1 MSAPSSP
8 VELVVDAR
16 ADVGEGPVW
25 DDRCGRLLWVDITPG
40 LLHTLDPRS
49 GSTTAHPAGQAL
61 GSVAMR
67 ARGGLVL
74 ALRDG
79 LHALHAADAI
89 AGPIEPLL
97 PIDADRPLLSLN
109 DSACDSAGRLWVGSV
124 SDGEEPGSGRLYR
137 VDPDLRV
144 TPVLDGTTLANGIGW
159 SPDERTMY
167 FVDSTALTV
176 FAFDYDL
183 STGTPTGRRVLA
195 RTAEPLGLPDG
206 LAVDEEGFVWVAYW
220 GGWCVRRYAPDGSL
234 NRVVE
239 LPVAQVSS
247 CGFGGDDLGDLYVT
261 TAAFELGPGELA
273 RQPAA
278 GGLFRLR
285 PGNKGLPAHRFGG

>member
-1 MSAPSSP
+1 MTAPSPS

-16 ADVGEGPVW
+16 AEVGEGPVW
-25 DDRCGRLLWVDITPG
+25 DDRYGRLLWVDITPG
-40 LLHTLDPRS
+40 LLHSLDPRT
-49 GSTTAHPAGQAL
+49 GSTTVRPAGQSL
-61 GSVAMR
+61 GSVLVR
-67 ARGGLVL
+67 DRGGLVL

-79 LHALHAADAI
+79 LHAADAT
-89 AGPIEPLL
+89 ARRTEPLL
-97 PIDADRPLLSLN
+97 PIDAAHPLLSLN

-124 SDGEEPGSGRLYR
+124 SDGEEPSSGRLYR
-137 VDPDLRV
+137 VGPDLCV

-167 FVDSTALTV
+167 FVDSTTLTV
-176 FAFDYDL
+176 SAFDYDVA
-183 STGTPTGRRVLA
+183 TGTPTDRRALA
-195 RTAEPLGLPDG
+195 ETAEALGLPDG
-206 LAVDEEGFVWVAYW
+206 LAVDEEGFVWVAHW

-234 NRVVE
+234 DRVVE

-261 TAAFELGPGELA
+261 TAAYQLGPGELA

-285 PGNKGLPAHRFGG
+285 PGVKGLPAHRFGG